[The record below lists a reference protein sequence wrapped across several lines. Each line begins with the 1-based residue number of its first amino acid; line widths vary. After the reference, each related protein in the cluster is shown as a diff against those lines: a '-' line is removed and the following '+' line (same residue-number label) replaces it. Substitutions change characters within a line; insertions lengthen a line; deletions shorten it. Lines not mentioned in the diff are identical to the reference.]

1 MTRLPRHCTAVTV
14 VTVALAGLFLAAD
27 MPAGVLLATTP
38 ALVCVGLHLA
48 MDPGVR
54 DPPLHRRTREAP
66 HGAGSREAD
75 RPRLL
80 HGRRRGR
87 ARPGGQ
93 GQSA

>member
-1 MTRLPRHCTAVTV
+1 MTRLPRHCTVVTV

-48 MDPGVR
+48 LDAGV
-54 DPPLHRRTREAP
+54 REAP
-66 HGAGSREAD
+66 HGAASRQPD

-87 ARPGGQ
+87 LPRRPEAIGLTK
-93 GQSA
+93 S